1 MIVSSFFYNKIHIFK
16 SQLFQLIIKL
26 FHIFIPPIVSDSKK
40 KKRKTN
46 EHISWKVGKQSL
58 EEEKYIRRGEIDNK

>member
-26 FHIFIPPIVSDSKK
+26 FHIIPPIVSDSKK
-40 KKRKTN
+40 KKKKDKRAHFL
-46 EHISWKVGKQSL
+46 ESWKTEFGSL
-58 EEEKYIRRGEIDNK
+58 EKYIRRGEIDNK

>member
-16 SQLFQLIIKL
+16 SQLFQLIIKS
-26 FHIFIPPIVSDSKK
+26 FHIIPPIVSDSKK

-46 EHISWKVGKQSL
+46 EHISWRAGKQSL
-58 EEEKYIRRGEIDNK
+58 EVWKNIFDVER